1 MIGEIIASNDLL
13 KERAESL
20 RRLFDAGHSL
30 RLFENDFEPLVS
42 TVIADFAEAS
52 YVGYARVDM
61 AGKWRAV
68 FKVKDGEWQFSSNDV
83 TYTATGPSNVS
94 VFGWFLVGSGK
105 VKLSCRL
112 PFPVLMSTGAS
123 VTVRADVLIWATAI
137 L

>member
-20 RRLFDAGHSL
+20 RLLFDAGHSL

-42 TVIADFAEAS
+42 SVIGAFAEAS
-52 YVGYARVDM
+52 YPGYARVNM
-61 AGKWRAV
+61 AGQWRAV
-68 FKVKDGEWQFSSNDV
+68 FKVIDGEWQFSSNDV
-83 TYTATGPSNVS
+83 TFTSTGPSNVS
-94 VFGWFLVGSGK
+94 VFGWFLVGSNK

-112 PFPVLMSTGAS
+112 PFPVLMTTGKS
-123 VTVRADVLIWATAI
+123 LTVRADVLTWATAI

>member
-20 RRLFDAGHSL
+20 RLLFDAGHSL

-42 TVIADFAEAS
+42 SVIGAFSEAT
-52 YVGYARVDM
+52 YVGYARVNM
-61 AGKWRAV
+61 AGKWKAV
-68 FKVKDGEWQFSSNDV
+68 FKVIDGEWQFSSLDI

-94 VFGWFLVGSGK
+94 VFGWYLVGDGK
-105 VKLSCRL
+105 VKISCRL
-112 PFPVLMSTGAS
+112 PFPVLMTTGKS
-123 VTVRADVLIWATAI
+123 VTVRADVLTWATAI